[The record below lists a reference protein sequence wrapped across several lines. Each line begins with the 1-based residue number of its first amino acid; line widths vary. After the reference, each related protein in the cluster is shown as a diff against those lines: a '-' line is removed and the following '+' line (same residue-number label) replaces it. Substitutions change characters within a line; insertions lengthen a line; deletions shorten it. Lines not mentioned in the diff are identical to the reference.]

1 MEIGLKRG
9 RGERECFVSGKK
21 EKLQG
26 EEGKPR

>member
-1 MEIGLKRG
+1 MEVGLEG
-9 RGERECFVSGKK
+9 MVERECFVSGKI